1 MVFKTLANEI
11 AKFLTFE
18 NWLLPMPSLHIFSVH
33 FGEHV
38 LLWGNGGG
46 IGQSHR
52 AKKEPAALSLEATG
66 SSEWACSP
74 HSLKGATHV
83 IKSTIL
89 LSIVLAEDRESSG
102 EQQTES
108 ALSYQPLELPA
119 GRKYG
124 QAASSSIHSVVLSF
138 QANCSKI
145 PKCLNWA
152 PRSEVGTFLM
162 NNVFVKVFRVRKA
175 MREEK

>member
-1 MVFKTLANEI
+1 MKFRGAFSPHCVLNAMVFKTLENEI

-18 NWLLPMPSLHIFSVH
+18 NWLLPMPSPHISSVH

-52 AKKEPAALSLEATG
+52 AKKEAATLSLEAIG
-66 SSEWACSP
+66 SP

-119 GRKYG
+119 GRKHG
-124 QAASSSIHSVVLSF
+124 QAASSSIHSVVLRF
-138 QANCSKI
+138 QAHFSKI
-145 PKCLNWA
+145 PKCLSWA
-152 PRSEVGTFLM
+152 QRSKVGTFLM
-162 NNVFVKVFRVRKA
+162 HNVCEGV
-175 MREEK
+175 